1 MSEII
6 HVKTQSG
13 FEADINSDA
22 LDDMEL
28 LEDLSRMDAGEQWLA
43 ARVILRLL
51 GGEQKAKLYN
61 FCRDSQTR
69 RVPIGKVS
77 ALLQELF
84 AAPELKK

>member
-1 MSEII
+1 MDSIT
-6 HVKTQSG
+6 VKTKSG
-13 FEADINSDA
+13 FEAVIDVEA

-28 LEDLSRMDAGEQWLA
+28 LEDLARMDAGEQWLA
-43 ARVILRLL
+43 ARVVMRLL
-51 GGEQKAKLYN
+51 GAEQKKALYD
-61 FCRDSQTR
+61 FCRDPQTR

>member
-1 MSEII
+1 MDSIT
-6 HVKTQSG
+6 VKTKSG
-13 FEADINSDA
+13 FEAVIDVEA

-51 GGEQKAKLYN
+51 GGEQKKKLYD
-61 FCRDSQTR
+61 FCRDPQTR